1 MVCMSCTLRPDCAD
15 HVVCIGVERELK
27 VSHNQPHL
35 VPPMK
40 LVFYDEMPKSPG
52 FPPRSANRVS
62 HWVSQ
67 GKDFASRTSDR
78 TSLTIKKKLSKQ
90 SISVPVAVVRA
101 DDVPLR
107 RQHFRPLE
115 LSIYLP
121 GNRLSDL
128 PEFGDVD
135 FTDDGEIQI
144 PPKALLRSRSEN
156 MLQSFT
162 RTISRPNQSM
172 VGERQLDYWQP
183 RPSSSMSQRPPSSF
197 EGLSSHP
204 VCWTSLP
211 GLPPPAEAVKTLSP
225 MAEEE
230 EEPNLD
236 HPNTADSMVLDFPPI
251 HEDAQH
257 VDAPDITTTPLPP
270 SSIQV
275 PYKKSLKPGP
285 TLLTPFNHTRIS
297 QWLSLSLSLSSSSS
311 SSSTRTPSSLAASQ
325 SQSQQFYQCA
335 ISPPPMPQPSLS
347 RSLSRSRSFSI
358 STLAS
363 SVTSPTAESLPSM
376 TSTTTAPT
384 VLSPRSRS
392 STLRSLGKRVTVVQE
407 EESLPEIPAV
417 HLQARG
423 EVDDAK
429 RAVVGGPGEQ
439 DLAF

>member
-1 MVCMSCTLRPDCAD
+1 MVCMSCTLRQDCAD

-52 FPPRSANRVS
+52 FPPGSANRVS

-67 GKDFASRTSDR
+67 GKDFASKTSDR
-78 TSLTIKKKLSKQ
+78 ASLTIKKKLSKQ
-90 SISVPVAVVRA
+90 NISVPLAVARA

-135 FTDDGEIQI
+135 FTDEGEIQI

-156 MLQSFT
+156 MLQSFP
-162 RTISRPNQSM
+162 RTTCRPNQSM

-230 EEPNLD
+230 EEPSLD
-236 HPNTADSMVLDFPPI
+236 LPNTADSMVLDFPPI
-251 HEDAQH
+251 HEDAKH
-257 VDAPDITTTPLPP
+257 VDAPEIATTPPP
-270 SSIQV
+270 PPSIQV
-275 PYKKSLKPGP
+275 PHKKPLKPDP
-285 TLLTPFNHTRIS
+285 TRLTSFNHTRIS
-297 QWLSLSLSLSSSSS
+297 QWLSLSLSLSSSF
-311 SSSTRTPSSLAASQ
+311 SSTRNPSSLAA

-347 RSLSRSRSFSI
+347 RSLSRSRSFSV

-363 SVTSPTAESLPSM
+363 SLTSPTAESLPSM

-417 HLQARG
+417 HLQAQG
-423 EVDDAK
+423 EVDSAK